1 MGWYRQSAEGRKKL
15 SARVLNGGIE
25 SPIFSWQLHLCVSH
39 GLPAFFRSGYPTL
52 MKGMGM
58 TVKEEGEPLNPVA
71 FGHSINPKGRKVST
85 RDKTHGRPY
94 PRNQLNQLPPSLG
107 DVVCLFLIL
116 ISELPGKNISEI

>member
-1 MGWYRQSAEGRKKL
+1 MGWYRQSAEGREEL
-15 SARVLNGGIE
+15 STRGLNGGVE
-25 SPIFSWQLHLCVSH
+25 SPVFSWRLHLCISH

-52 MKGMGM
+52 MKGMGV
-58 TVKEEGEPLNPVA
+58 TVKEEVKPLNPVT
-71 FGHSINPKGRKVST
+71 FGHSIDPKGREPNT
-85 RDKTHGRPY
+85 RGKTHGCPY

>member
-1 MGWYRQSAEGRKKL
+1 MLRERETVN
-15 SARVLNGGIE
+15 RVLNGGVE
-25 SPIFSWQLHLCVSH
+25 SPVFSWWLHLCISH
-39 GLPAFFRSGYPTL
+39 GLPAFFRSGHPTL

-71 FGHSINPKGRKVST
+71 FGHSIDPKGREVSM
-85 RDKTHGRPY
+85 RDKTRGRPN

-116 ISELPGKNISEI
+116 ISELPEKNISEI